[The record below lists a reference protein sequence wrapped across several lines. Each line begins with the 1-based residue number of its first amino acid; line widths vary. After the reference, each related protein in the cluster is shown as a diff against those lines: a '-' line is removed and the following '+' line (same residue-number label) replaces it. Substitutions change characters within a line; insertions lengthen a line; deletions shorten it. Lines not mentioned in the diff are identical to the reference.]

1 MRNLSADTK
10 DALARNLPAEAHCRE
25 ALLAGLVLYG
35 TRSIGKRAYFVTHRN
50 AVARLL
56 LKLSPREARFA
67 RSSGSFDRLRMTPDK
82 LRMTPDKLRM
92 TPDKLRMTPD
102 KLRTTKG
109 AQRIAI
115 PVEAERARKPVRKCD
130 RVMEARAAFLTCGSV
145 SAGSQGYHLEFV
157 PPDRERA
164 ERLDWILRA
173 VAGPPKKMSRSERA
187 TIYYKD
193 FEAIVEFFGVIGAHN
208 TVLELEGIHALKETK
223 NRIHRLVNT
232 EAANLERVAGAAA
245 AQREIIDYVSSAH
258 GLRHLSAA
266 LREIAELRINYPD
279 ESLAELGRRCSPP
292 ISKPAASGRL
302 NALARLARR
311 LRGESA
317 SR

>member
-10 DALARNLPAEAHCRE
+10 DALARNVPSQAHCRE
-25 ALLAGLVLYG
+25 ALLGGLVFYG
-35 TRSIGKRAYFVTHRN
+35 SRKFRKGTYFVTHRN

-56 LKLSPREARFA
+56 LRLAPRDARFA
-67 RSSGSFDRLRMTPDK
+67 RSSK
-82 LRMTPDKLRM
+82 
-92 TPDKLRMTPD
+92 
-102 KLRTTKG
+102 KG
-109 AQRIAI
+109 RIAI
-115 PVEAERARKPVRKCD
+115 PVQPERARKPVRRCD
-130 RVMEARAAFLTCGSV
+130 RVVEARAAFLTCGSV
-145 SAGSQGYHLEFV
+145 SAGAQGYHLEFA

-164 ERLDWILRA
+164 ERLEWILRA
-173 VAGPPKKMSRSERA
+173 VAGSPKKMTRSGRA
-187 TIYYKD
+187 TFYYKD
-193 FEAIVEFFGVIGAHN
+193 FEAIVEFFGVTGAHN

-245 AQREIIDYVSSAH
+245 TQREIIDYVSSAH

-279 ESLAELGRRCSPP
+279 ESLAELGKRCNPP
-292 ISKPAASGRL
+292 ISKPAVGSRL

-317 SR
+317 AR

>member
-10 DALARNLPAEAHCRE
+10 DALARNVPDEAHCRE

-35 TRSIGKRAYFVTHRN
+35 SRKFSKGTYFVTHRN

-56 LKLSPREARFA
+56 LKISPRDAHFV
-67 RSSGSFDRLRMTPDK
+67 RSSGSFDK

-92 TPDKLRMTPD
+92 TPDKLRMTS
-102 KLRTTKG
+102 KG
-109 AQRIAI
+109 RIAI
-115 PVEAERARKPVRKCD
+115 PVEPERARKPVRRCD
-130 RVMEARAAFLTCGSV
+130 RVMEARAAFLTAGSV
-145 SAGSQGYHLEFV
+145 SAGAQGYHLEFV
-157 PPDRERA
+157 PPDRERT
-164 ERLDWILRA
+164 ERLEWILRA
-173 VAGPPKKMSRSERA
+173 VAGTPKTMQRGGRA
-187 TIYYKD
+187 MLYYKD
-193 FEAIVEFFGVIGAHN
+193 FEAIVEFFGVIGAHG

-258 GLRHLSAA
+258 GLRHLTAA

-279 ESLAELGRRCSPP
+279 ESLAELGRRCNPP
-292 ISKPAASGRL
+292 ISKPAAGSRL

-311 LRGESA
+311 LRGESRA
-317 SR
+317 G

>member
-10 DALARNLPAEAHCRE
+10 DALARNLPAEAHCRD
-25 ALLAGLVLYG
+25 ALLAGLILYG
-35 TRSIGKRAYFVTHRN
+35 TRSISKRTYFVTHRN

-56 LKLSPREARFA
+56 LKLSPRDARFA
-67 RSSGSFDRLRMTPDK
+67 RSSASFDRLRMTPDK
-82 LRMTPDKLRM
+82 LRMTSNNVAM
-92 TPDKLRMTPD
+92 TKR
-102 KLRTTKG
+102 

-115 PVEAERARKPVRKCD
+115 PVEPERARKPVRKCD

-145 SAGSQGYHLEFV
+145 SAGTQGYHLEFV
-157 PPDRERA
+157 PPPGERVQ
-164 ERLDWILRA
+164 RLEWILRA
-173 VAGPPKKMSRSERA
+173 VAGAPKKMSRGGRA
-187 TIYYKD
+187 TLYYKD
-193 FEAIVEFFGVIGAHN
+193 FEAIVEFFGVTGAHN

-279 ESLAELGRRCSPP
+279 ESLAELGRRCRPP
-292 ISKPAASGRL
+292 ISKPAAGGRL

-311 LRGESA
+311 LRGESG

>member
-10 DALARNLPAEAHCRE
+10 DALARDFPAEAHCRE
-25 ALLAGLVLYG
+25 ALFAGLVLYG
-35 TRSIGKRAYFVTHRN
+35 ARKIRAGTYFVTHRN

-56 LKLSPREARFA
+56 LKLSPRDARFA
-67 RSSGSFDRLRMTPDK
+67 RSSGSFDK
-82 LRMTPDKLRM
+82 LRMT
-92 TPDKLRMTPD
+92 TG
-102 KLRTTKG
+102 TKR

-115 PVEAERARKPVRKCD
+115 PVEPERARKPVRRCD
-130 RVMEARAAFLTCGSV
+130 RVMEARAAFLTVGSV

-164 ERLDWILRA
+164 ERLEWILRA
-173 VAGPPKKMSRSERA
+173 VAGAPKTMRRSGHV
-187 TIYYKD
+187 TLYYKD
-193 FEAIVEFFGVIGAHN
+193 FEAIVEFFGVTGAHH

-232 EAANLERVAGAAA
+232 EAANLERVAAAAA
-245 AQREIIDYVSSAH
+245 AQRETIEYVSSAR

-266 LREIAELRINYPD
+266 LREIAELRLNYPD
-279 ESLAELGRRCSPP
+279 ESLAELGRRCNPP

-311 LRGESA
+311 LRGNQ
-317 SR
+317 RRDD

>member
-10 DALARNLPAEAHCRE
+10 DALARDLPAQSHCRE
-25 ALLAGLVLYG
+25 ALLAGLMLYG
-35 TRSIGKRAYFVTHRN
+35 TRPIGKRTYFVTHRN
-50 AVARLL
+50 AVARLF
-56 LKLSPREARFA
+56 LKLSPRDAHYA
-67 RSSGSFDRLRMTPDK
+67 RSK
-82 LRMTPDKLRM
+82 A
-92 TPDKLRMTPD
+92 
-102 KLRTTKG
+102 

-115 PVEAERARKPVRKCD
+115 PVEVKRERKPARRCD

-157 PPDRERA
+157 PPYATRADR
-164 ERLDWILRA
+164 LRSMLRSITSA
-173 VAGPPKKMSRSERA
+173 PKEMRRGGRA
-187 TIYYKD
+187 TLYYKD
-193 FEAIVEFFGVIGAHN
+193 FEAIVEFFGLVGAHGA
-208 TVLELEGIHALKETK
+208 VLELEGIHAVKETK

-245 AQREIIDYVSSAH
+245 AQREIIEYVSSAH
-258 GLRHLSAA
+258 GLRRLSAA

-279 ESLAELGRRCSPP
+279 ESLADLGRRCNPP
-292 ISKPAASGRL
+292 ISKPAAGSRL

-317 SR
+317 PG